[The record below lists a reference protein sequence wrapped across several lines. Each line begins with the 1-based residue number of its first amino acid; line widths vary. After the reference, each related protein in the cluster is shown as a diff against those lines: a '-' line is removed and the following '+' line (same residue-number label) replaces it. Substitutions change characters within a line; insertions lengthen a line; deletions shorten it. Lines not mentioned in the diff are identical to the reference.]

1 MDKRARKDQHTMEM
15 PPVAMTPQEQM
26 KKKDKEG
33 ESSSDE
39 LPDVKL

>member
-1 MDKRARKDQHTMEM
+1 MEM
-15 PPVAMTPQEQM
+15 PPVAITPQEQM
-26 KKKDKEG
+26 KKDEEG